1 MKLRAWSQHF
11 IVTIRLSILEG
22 ALQYQIQELLEA
34 RYSSTACYFLVL
46 TTLRGN
52 LRRWSWSFTAD
63 AVIQEVSQTPLQL
76 MIINSIAHLNISPN
90 PLKRSNCLTG
100 EHKNRPKSNS
110 KWLEGN
116 LAKSRLGQYFD
127 LLPEKR

>member
-34 RYSSTACYFLVL
+34 RYFSKACYFLVL

-63 AVIQEVSQTPLQL
+63 AVFQEVSQTPLQL
-76 MIINSIAHLNISPN
+76 MIINSIAHLDISPN
-90 PLKRSNCLTG
+90 PLKRSNCQ
-100 EHKNRPKSNS
+100 EHKNRPRSNG